1 MLVWLAMIPE
11 FLESGLLPPG
21 VDSAE
26 NWTEFVQRFGWN
38 DHRKH
43 LLEGLGFAI
52 KELRG
57 ANCESL
63 FIDGS
68 FVTEKDY
75 PSDYDACYETSGI
88 NFGRMNKVFADFSN
102 QRALQKAFF
111 RGEFFPCRFL
121 VADTDPK
128 RTFLDFFQVD
138 KESGEKKGVVLL
150 KLEDL

>member
-1 MLVWLAMIPE
+1 MIPE

-21 VDSAE
+21 VHSAE

-111 RGEFFPCRFL
+111 RGEFLIPPKGLGPRILPLGQPNWAYFPTNHRHAL
-121 VADTDPK
+121 GY
-128 RTFLDFFQVD
+128 REGGLNSEFF
-138 KESGEKKGVVLL
+138 
-150 KLEDL
+150 